1 MGHAHRAGDCLC
13 YNPAVLYWES
23 KRRLKELR
31 EFRQL
36 VRSYFSN
43 TGFDSMGR
51 RHENADAREERARI
65 NLKIPEVVRSCTL
78 IGHSLTLSYN
88 SPRHGLAGEINVVT
102 NLFNLDRQRIPAS
115 KAFDS
120 LDRAIG
126 DYERLETKLRRQSW
140 NPLYWILVAFIAL
153 LGLPFRVLGA
163 AGFDAR
169 AMERSVIGRLFK
181 FVEGVVIFLAA
192 LLQVLSL
199 LGLPTSLSHL
209 IGLLRHR

>member
-1 MGHAHRAGDCLC
+1 MGDRLC
-13 YNPAVLYWES
+13 YNPAVLYWEC

-31 EFRQL
+31 EFQQL
-36 VRSYFSN
+36 VHSYFSN

-51 RHENADAREERARI
+51 RHENADAREARARI
-65 NLKIPEVVRSCTL
+65 NLQVPEVVRSCAR

-88 SPRHGLAGEINVVT
+88 SPQHGFAGEINLIT

-115 KAFDS
+115 KAFDFLS
-120 LDRAIG
+120 RAIG
-126 DYERLETKLRRQSW
+126 DYERLETRLRRQSW
-140 NPLYWILVAFIAL
+140 NPLYWIRLAFLAL
-153 LGLPFRVLGA
+153 LSLPFRILGA

-169 AMERSVIGRLFK
+169 AMEQSLIGRLFK
-181 FVEGVVIFLAA
+181 AVEGFVIFLAA

-209 IGLLRHR
+209 VGLLRHR